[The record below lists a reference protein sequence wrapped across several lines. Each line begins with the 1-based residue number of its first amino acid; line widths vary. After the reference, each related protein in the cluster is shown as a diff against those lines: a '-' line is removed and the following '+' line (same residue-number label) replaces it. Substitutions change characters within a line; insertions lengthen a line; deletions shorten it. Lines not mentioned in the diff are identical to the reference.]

1 MEKTISKNK
10 KTDLNEGINLN
21 EILERESNLYLFIK
35 RSIDIICSLA
45 GIIVLSPIF
54 LIVSIL
60 IKIEDPKGR
69 IIFCQ
74 ERNGQHP
81 KTFKMYKFRSM
92 VHNAEELLKHLQE
105 QNEQTGPAF
114 KMTDDPRITKVGKF
128 IRKTSLDELPQ
139 LFNVLKG
146 DMSLVGPR
154 PPIPRE
160 VEQYNSY
167 QKQRLLVKPGL
178 TCIWQVSGRNNIGF
192 DEWVEMDLE
201 YIKNY
206 NEWMNNPYFDD
217 ETKQELKA
225 IQNDEKEIEDRFY
238 KELEFGTGGL
248 RGVIGYGTNRI
259 NKYTV
264 RKATFGLCN
273 YILKKCKEYGQ
284 KRGVVIAYDSR
295 HKSKEFCIEAAK
307 TLAACGIKAY
317 IYDSL
322 RSTPQL
328 SFSVRYLNCVAGI
341 VITASHNPPEYNG
354 YKVYWSDGGQ
364 VCPDIANEI
373 IQEVNKIEDYSK
385 IPTTKLGDNLIQV
398 LNKDIDKAFINEVKK
413 QIINQDVID
422 RVGDKIK
429 IIYTPIHGTG
439 NIPVREVLKQSGFKN
454 VEVVKEQ
461 ELPDSNF
468 STVEYPNPEEKA
480 VFEIAIEMAKNSGA
494 DIIMGTDPDCDRVG
508 VVVKNNEG
516 EYVVLNGNQVGSLL
530 VEYVISSNKENI
542 SNQVNPTIIKTIVTS
557 ELGAKIAKENGV
569 DCIDTLTG
577 FKFIGEKINQFEQ
590 NKDRTFV
597 MGYEE
602 SYGYLVGTHAR
613 DKDGVVSA
621 LLISEMAAY
630 YYDKGMTL
638 YEGLQEVYKKYG
650 YYKEDLKSITLKG
663 IDGMKQ
669 IQNIMDYFRT
679 SDIQTIADIK
689 VAEVRDYK
697 KGINDLPKSD
707 VLKFILEDESW
718 IAVRPS
724 GTEAKIKF
732 YFGCNG
738 ENQELVDDKLDLI
751 MEYII
756 KRVNV

>member
-1 MEKTISKNK
+1 M
-10 KTDLNEGINLN
+10 
-21 EILERESNLYLFIK
+21 R
-35 RSIDIICSLA
+35 
-45 GIIVLSPIF
+45 
-54 LIVSIL
+54 
-60 IKIEDPKGR
+60 
-69 IIFCQ
+69 
-74 ERNGQHP
+74 
-81 KTFKMYKFRSM
+81 
-92 VHNAEELLKHLQE
+92 
-105 QNEQTGPAF
+105 
-114 KMTDDPRITKVGKF
+114 
-128 IRKTSLDELPQ
+128 
-139 LFNVLKG
+139 
-146 DMSLVGPR
+146 
-154 PPIPRE
+154 
-160 VEQYNSY
+160 
-167 QKQRLLVKPGL
+167 
-178 TCIWQVSGRNNIGF
+178 
-192 DEWVEMDLE
+192 E
-201 YIKNY
+201 YIKKY

-273 YILKKCKEYGQ
+273 YILKKCKEDGQ

-373 IQEVNKIEDYSK
+373 IQEVNKIEDYSR

-468 STVEYPNPEEKA
+468 STVKYPNPEEKA
-480 VFEIAIEMAKNSGA
+480 VFEIAINMAKESGA
-494 DIIMGTDPDCDRVG
+494 DIILGTDPDCDRVG
-508 VVVKNNEG
+508 VVVKNDEG

-530 VEYVISSNKENI
+530 VDYVISNNKEKI
-542 SNQVNPTIIKTIVTS
+542 SNVVNPTIVKTIVTS

-577 FKFIGEKINQFEQ
+577 FKFIGEKINEFEQ

-613 DKDGVVSA
+613 DKDGVVSS
-621 LLISEMAAY
+621 LLICEMAAY

-650 YYKEDLKSITLKG
+650 YYKEELKSITLKG

-669 IQNIMDYFRT
+669 IQNIMNSFRI
-679 SDIQTIADIK
+679 SDIASIADIK
-689 VAEVRDYK
+689 VSEIRDYK

-707 VLKFILEDESW
+707 VLKFILDDGSW

-724 GTEAKIKF
+724 GTEPKIKF

-738 ENQELVDDKLDLI
+738 EEPGLIDHKLKLI
-751 MEYII
+751 IEYIDMQI
-756 KRVNV
+756 IRKYIGI

>member
-1 MEKTISKNK
+1 MREYK
-10 KTDLNEGINLN
+10 K
-21 EILERESNLYLFIK
+21 RY
-35 RSIDIICSLA
+35 
-45 GIIVLSPIF
+45 
-54 LIVSIL
+54 
-60 IKIEDPKGR
+60 
-69 IIFCQ
+69 
-74 ERNGQHP
+74 
-81 KTFKMYKFRSM
+81 
-92 VHNAEELLKHLQE
+92 
-105 QNEQTGPAF
+105 
-114 KMTDDPRITKVGKF
+114 
-128 IRKTSLDELPQ
+128 
-139 LFNVLKG
+139 
-146 DMSLVGPR
+146 
-154 PPIPRE
+154 
-160 VEQYNSY
+160 
-167 QKQRLLVKPGL
+167 
-178 TCIWQVSGRNNIGF
+178 
-192 DEWVEMDLE
+192 DEWMR
-201 YIKNY
+201 
-206 NEWMNNPYFDD
+206 NPYFDK
-217 ETKQELKA
+217 ETKEELKA
-225 IQNDEKEIEDRFY
+225 IQDNEREIEDRFY

-248 RGVIGYGTNRI
+248 RGVIGHGTNRI
-259 NKYTV
+259 NIYTV
-264 RKATFGLCN
+264 RKATFGLSN
-273 YILKKCKEYGQ
+273 YILKKYGNEGQ
-284 KRGVVIAYDSR
+284 QRGVVIAYDSR
-295 HKSKEFCIEAAK
+295 HKSKEFCIEASK

-317 IYDSL
+317 IFDDL

-328 SFSVRYLNCVAGI
+328 SFAVRNLNCVAGI

-354 YKVYWSDGGQ
+354 YKVYGEDGGQ
-364 VCPDIANEI
+364 VCPDVANEI
-373 IQEVNKIEDYSK
+373 ISEVNKIDDYSK
-385 IPTTKLGDNLIQV
+385 IPTTRFGDNLIQI
-398 LNKDIDKAFINEVKK
+398 LNNRVDEEFINAVKE
-413 QIINQDVID
+413 QIINQDIID

-439 NIPVREVLKQSGFKN
+439 NIPVRQVLKQAGFKN

-480 VFEIAIEMAKNSGA
+480 VFEIAINMAKESGA
-494 DIIMGTDPDCDRVG
+494 DIILGTDPDCDRVG

-530 VEYVISSNKENI
+530 VDYVISNNKEKI
-542 SNQVNPTIIKTIVTS
+542 SNVVNPTIVKTIVTS

-577 FKFIGEKINQFEQ
+577 FKFIGEKINEFEQ

-613 DKDGVVSA
+613 DKDGVVSS

-650 YYKEDLKSITLKG
+650 YYKEELKSITLKG

-669 IQNIMDYFRT
+669 IQNIMDYFRN

-689 VAEVRDYK
+689 VVEVRDYK